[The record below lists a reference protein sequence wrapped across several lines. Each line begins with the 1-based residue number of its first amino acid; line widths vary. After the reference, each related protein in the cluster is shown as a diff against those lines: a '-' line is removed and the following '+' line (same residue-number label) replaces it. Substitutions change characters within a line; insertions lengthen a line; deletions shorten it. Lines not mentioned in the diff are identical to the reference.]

1 MKARLRT
8 FIMAIALLTAAA
20 AGLTTYSEKGLAAPQ
35 NGQAAPQAAQI
46 GQAAAPASQ
55 AQKLAE
61 LEQAS
66 ESLYQAM
73 QSGKAEEAQVEMD
86 RITSLIGTISYQG
99 LTGVDGIHELT
110 ACVMD
115 ARTALLKADPS
126 PEAWR
131 TTSARLRLAV
141 DSLIHTKGAMWQQY
155 YKVLAEDSEKLNK
168 AAVEGNG
175 QAVQRSFADL
185 KDHYELIRPAA
196 MIRKSPSDIT
206 AMDSW
211 LSYVEN
217 ISAGEKQDLQAL
229 QTALAGGQGLLQ
241 NLFGKQKDEPVLL
254 PIAGYSNPWHWSFLI
269 GLWIL
274 LALGYTAYRKYSAQQ
289 EVQPVAPYSEKSSGG
304 RRTW

>member
-1 MKARLRT
+1 MKARFRT
-8 FIMAIALLTAAA
+8 VIWTVALLAVLA
-20 AGLTTYSEKGLAAPQ
+20 AGFTTFSEKGLAAPQ
-35 NGQAAPQAAQI
+35 NGSAVSEASQT
-46 GQAAAPASQ
+46 APATQ
-55 AQKLAE
+55 AQKLAV

-66 ESLYQAM
+66 EALYQAM
-73 QSGKAEEAQVEMD
+73 QSGKAEEAQVEME
-86 RITSLIGTISYQG
+86 RITSLIGMISYQG

-141 DSLIHTKGAMWQQY
+141 DSLLHAKGAMWLQY

-168 AAVEGNG
+168 AAVEQNG

-196 MIRKSPSDIT
+196 MIRKEPSDIV

-211 LSYVEN
+211 LSYVGN
-217 ISAGEKQDLQAL
+217 MSAGEKQDLQAL

-274 LALGYTAYRKYSAQQ
+274 LALGYTAYRKYTAEQ
-289 EVQPVAPYSEKSSGG
+289 EEVRPAGAYGQKSGDG
-304 RRTW
+304 KRTW